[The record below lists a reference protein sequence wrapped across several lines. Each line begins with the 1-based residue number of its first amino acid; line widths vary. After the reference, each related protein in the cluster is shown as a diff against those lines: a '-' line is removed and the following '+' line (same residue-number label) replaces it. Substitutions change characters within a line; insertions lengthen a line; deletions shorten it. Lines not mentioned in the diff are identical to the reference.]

1 MKTPYYM
8 DEKNIYSLPFSIELF
23 KLLPYNPSLEVIIK
37 DDGVILYARPSHTE
51 ALIQLATEKCHCTR
65 EELNKRCSLEYYTKY
80 IDWLCI
86 QSGGGISVWEN
97 FFIGPT
103 VSPPQRAA
111 LESLCSAGLYF
122 GSFSYD

>member
-8 DEKNIYSLPFSIELF
+8 DEEIIYSLPFSIELF

-65 EELNKRCSLEYYTKY
+65 EELNKRCPLEYYTK
-80 IDWLCI
+80 
-86 QSGGGISVWEN
+86 
-97 FFIGPT
+97 
-103 VSPPQRAA
+103 
-111 LESLCSAGLYF
+111 
-122 GSFSYD
+122 